1 MDRDS
6 IEEKR
11 LKERIREFKH
21 CCKAYNSWKSELNE
35 MVVQHHERVA
45 ERKKEEQLIPMHS
58 SPSDYC
64 DSYYD
69 RFADDFADTMTYSST
84 IEGINYVDD
93 IFHRIDKKYGSEARD
108 VLWASYIDGEK
119 EEAIEKRTGKTS
131 RTFRK
136 NATKW
141 LRNILGEE
149 KD

>member
-1 MDRDS
+1 M
-6 IEEKR
+6 
-11 LKERIREFKH
+11 
-21 CCKAYNSWKSELNE
+21 NE
-35 MVVQHHERVA
+35 MIIQHHDRIA
-45 ERKKEEQLIPMHS
+45 ERKKKEQLITKHS
-58 SPSDYC
+58 FTSDLC
-64 DSYYD
+64 DSYCD
-69 RFADDFADTMTYSST
+69 QFADDFAETMTYSST

-119 EEAIEKRTGKTS
+119 EETIEKRTGKTS